1 MRTTGIIYPQYEVS
15 QTINGTEV
23 EEARGMID
31 SLTCETCDFKI
42 LGYCMHTDPVN
53 CTGSQTNCF
62 TGVAKFNKISL
73 LNIYERGCIEP
84 AECRNE
90 TGSILYVN
98 YTVTRTCCSTD
109 LCNGATFILP
119 GFTAALCAAL
129 VPVWSQWVF

>member
-1 MRTTGIIYPQYEVS
+1 MKTLLWSCAAVMTLFV
-15 QTINGTEV
+15 TV
-23 EEARGMID
+23 E

-62 TGVAKFNKISL
+62 TGVAKFTISL

-109 LCNGATFILP
+109 LCNGATFIQP

-129 VPVWSQWVF
+129 LAVWSQLGF

>member
-1 MRTTGIIYPQYEVS
+1 MKNLLWSCAAVMTLFATV
-15 QTINGTEV
+15 
-23 EEARGMID
+23 D